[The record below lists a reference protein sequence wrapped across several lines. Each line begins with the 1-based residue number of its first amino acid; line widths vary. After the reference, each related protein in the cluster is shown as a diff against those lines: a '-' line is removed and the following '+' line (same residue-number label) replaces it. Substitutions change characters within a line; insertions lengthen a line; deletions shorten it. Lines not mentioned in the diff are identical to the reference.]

1 MIAVADDHCA
11 DPHTAGGDAPAW
23 ATACLNCGTAL
34 SGPFCSRCGQNAA
47 PPHPSVHELA
57 HDALEQFAHW
67 DGKVGATLRCL
78 IAHPGA
84 LTCDVLAGRRAR
96 YVSPLRLYLTC
107 SVVYFLLSASAPG
120 SGPNF
125 NVSVQGTRTNNK
137 VRVVGSAAQLTDQER
152 AQVLASVD
160 KAPRLMRPLA
170 HRSLEDP
177 RGLQR
182 DMFETLPKILFALL
196 PVFAGILALFYH
208 RRRFVEHLYFALHL
222 HAFMFIAI
230 CVGPL
235 ARFVPWPPLQIAA
248 GVAVLVWIPVYAHL
262 AFRRVYGS
270 THLVTALK
278 ETGVSVLYGL
288 ASIPAI
294 AAAAIWV
301 GFHPH

>member
-1 MIAVADDHCA
+1 MIAVAEDHRA
-11 DPHTAGGDAPAW
+11 DPRTVGADAPAL
-23 ATACLNCGTAL
+23 ATACLNCGTPL
-34 SGPFCSRCGQNAA
+34 SGPFCSQCGQNAA
-47 PPHPSVHELA
+47 QPHPSMHELA

-78 IAHPGA
+78 LTRPGA

-107 SVVYFLLSASAPG
+107 SVVYFLLSASAPNAG
-120 SGPNF
+120 ASF
-125 NVSVQGTRTNNK
+125 NVSVERPDADR
-137 VRVVGSAAQLTDQER
+137 VRVVGSAVQLTDEER

-170 HRSLEDP
+170 HRALEDP

-182 DMFETLPKILFALL
+182 DMLETLPKVLFALL

-230 CVGPL
+230 CIGPL
-235 ARFVPWPPLQIAA
+235 ARFVKWSPLQIAA

-278 ETGVSVLYGL
+278 ETGVSALYGL
-288 ASIPAI
+288 ASLPAVVV
-294 AAAAIWV
+294 AALWV
-301 GFHPH
+301 ASHPH